1 MYKARFIIASR
12 SSSCTSIQDDV
23 PSVENP
29 PLTCQCLFSRSYI
42 VHSSLTIIFPLH
54 LLYLVLT
61 TSASLESL
69 LAGLSLAI
77 KIHFAPIDKS
87 RLDILQSTFPYG
99 RFLRLMAFLTV
110 GLTLPALL
118 WFISVSLSP

>member
-1 MYKARFIIASR
+1 M
-12 SSSCTSIQDDV
+12 
-23 PSVENP
+23 
-29 PLTCQCLFSRSYI
+29 LFSRSYI
-42 VHSSLTIIFPLH
+42 VHSSFSTIFPLH
-54 LLYLVLT
+54 LLYLLLT

-69 LAGLSLAI
+69 LAGVSLAV

-87 RLDILQSTFPYG
+87 RLAILQSTFPYG
-99 RFLRLMAFLTV
+99 RLFRLTAFLTV